1 MFNSYWYPHSPKSL
15 AFLLRPREI
24 GHWFLRLKC
33 RESDGCRF
41 SGPHRP
47 HVWNAGP
54 RLLTIGKAMEKPLE
68 KKTIGKNFGK
78 SFKNLWKRIAK
89 ALKTSGKLLV
99 NPLETHW
106 KVLEKPLEI
115 HCKTIWKD
123 GTSPWK
129 TIGNPLKESWK
140 TIGNTSHWPHPVENK
155 ALHHHIC
162 CIRLVHGASWPHP
175 RNYYNTPIF
184 IHTCCQFDSMLI
196 PFGISVWVRPFLGSS
211 NLKTLLRRGRLEGSI
226 SMLLIRMIVG
236 KVSTLSFRHPY
247 RFKLRKLRNNPLY
260 WIYNTEFN
268 GGWGIARKT
277 ESLWR
282 CGELV
287 SR

>member
-1 MFNSYWYPHSPKSL
+1 MERWAEAAHHWKSH
-15 AFLLRPREI
+15 
-24 GHWFLRLKC
+24 GQ
-33 RESDGCRF
+33 
-41 SGPHRP
+41 
-47 HVWNAGP
+47 
-54 RLLTIGKAMEKPLE
+54 TIGKENHWKKLWKILQEPLE
-68 KKTIGKNFGK
+68 KNCKSLENLWETIGE
-78 SFKNLWKRIAK
+78 STR
-89 ALKTSGKLLV
+89 
-99 NPLETHW
+99 NPLKSPG
-106 KVLEKPLEI
+106 KVLEKPLET
-115 HCKTIWKD
+115 HWKTIWKD

-129 TIGNPLKESWK
+129 TIGNPLKKSWK

-268 GGWGIARKT
+268 GG
-277 ESLWR
+277 
-282 CGELV
+282 
-287 SR
+287 